1 MSIYV
6 NKNNEFH
13 QTEPLTRECPHCG
26 AHAQLLPAA
35 VPSFA
40 TLIQTQPKHVGLV
53 YRCAACNEPRFLRA
67 TVRALDEE
75 RIELAANLVEVERS
89 KERFQYGYLP
99 ERIAQLLRETFE
111 CYTIGAHNAFA
122 TMSRRTTRTALA
134 ALDAHAR
141 RRWQDMTSEALRIA
155 DIDTATAQSIDA
167 VLFGTHDD
175 PPEIGA
181 DEAAVLVEVLKD
193 LFYQS
198 YVRTAKLR
206 AAIKMR
212 RFFAGQETGKI
223 TQLERNRRELA

>member
-40 TLIQTQPKHVGLV
+40 TLTQSHPTHVGLV

-67 TVRALDEE
+67 TVRSADAD
-75 RIELAANLVEVERS
+75 RVELAATLVEVERT

-122 TMSRRTTRTALA
+122 TMARRTTRTALA
-134 ALDAHAR
+134 SLDAHAR
-141 RRWQDMTSEALRIA
+141 RRWQDMTSDALRIA
-155 DIDTATAQSIDA
+155 DIDPTTAQSIDA
-167 VLFGTHDD
+167 VLFGAHDE
-175 PPEIGA
+175 PPEIGS
-181 DEAAVLVEVLKD
+181 DEAAVLIEVLKD

-212 RFFAGQETGKI
+212 RFFAGQDGNKVTP
-223 TQLERNRRELA
+223 LERNRRELA